1 MRTPSDNELV
11 YITDD
16 PDRFSRHDVVVTDDF
31 RTYRVKSV
39 RMTTRQWWAFWVR
52 HEPPRYTVRCELINE
67 YHYL

>member
-16 PDRFSRHDVVVTDDF
+16 PDRFSRHDIVVAEDF

-39 RMTTRQWWAFWVR
+39 RMTPRQWWAFWVR
-52 HEPPRYTVRCELINE
+52 HESPRYTVRCELINE